1 MALNWM
7 RTHKKKMYIVM
18 VFAMA
23 AWGIGFSASY
33 LIPKKPIGTIMGQKV
48 SVEEF
53 NDAMMRWRRVF
64 LKQENLPLGKLVWEQ
79 LTLVKQADSMG
90 IAVSNDEV
98 IDRIKTMGAT
108 VLGSSGVPTGQII
121 KFLCQNY
128 RVTEAQLLMTYR
140 EALLIEKMHVL
151 LSGNVKMT
159 KGEAWE
165 IYARDNEEA
174 KIEFVTLGARDLAKN
189 ISVTDEEIT
198 AFHNEHKN
206 NFPNPSE
213 GIIGY
218 KEPEKTKIEYL
229 MARYRDVKKNVT
241 VTEDEI
247 QAYYDENKEVKYKKE
262 EEKPES
268 NGDKGDKK
276 AEDKKPQPPQYKP
289 FVEVQADIRK
299 LLEREK
305 SKELVNE
312 LISTADETIYE
323 RLGRTEQ
330 INFADIGGSIGIF
343 HKESDYFTG
352 EEARDVIRDADKSVY
367 SRFFEREKYD
377 PSAPLDAPAGKFIF
391 QVISVKEPS
400 APPLEAI
407 REKVTQ
413 DVKEEKA
420 LARARELAER
430 FVEKANK
437 TSFEEGLELLNKEGG
452 SVLFSKRKTEFF
464 TRPEIKDGRP
474 HRYINELEANVP
486 HVATSA
492 FKLRP
497 GELGIVTEETGNKA
511 IYIIRL
517 TEKKGAD
524 KKKFD
529 EDRANLARKYL
540 MEKQKRFVIH
550 WSDGIKKK
558 ARLTK

>member
-1 MALNWM
+1 MALGWM

-33 LIPKKPIGTIMGQKV
+33 LIPKKPVGTIMGQKV

-53 NDAMMRWRRVF
+53 NDAMMRWHRIF

-79 LTLVKQADSMG
+79 LTLVKQAESMG

-98 IDRIKTMGAT
+98 IDRIKTLGAT
-108 VLGSSGVPTGQII
+108 VLGNSDVPTGQII
-121 KFLCQNY
+121 KLLCQSY
-128 RVTEAQLLMTYR
+128 MVTEAQLLMTYR

-174 KIEFVTLGARDLAKN
+174 KIEFVTLRARDLAKN

-198 AFHNEHKN
+198 AFYNEHKN
-206 NFPNPSE
+206 NFSNPSE

-262 EEKPES
+262 EKPE
-268 NGDKGDKK
+268 NDGDKK

-289 FVEVQADIRK
+289 FEEVQADIRK

-305 SKELVNE
+305 SKELVNQ

-330 INFADIGGSIGIF
+330 ISFSDIGGSIGMF
-343 HKESDYFTG
+343 HKESDYFTR
-352 EEARDVIRDADKSVY
+352 EESKDVIRDADKSVY

-377 PSAPLDAPAGKFIF
+377 PSPPLDAPAGKLIF

-420 LARARELAER
+420 LAKARELAER
-430 FVEKANK
+430 FVEKVNK

-452 SVLFSKRKTEFF
+452 SVLLSKRETGFF
-464 TRPEIKDGRP
+464 TRPEIKDGKL
-474 HRYINELEANVP
+474 HRYINELEADVP
-486 HVATSA
+486 HVATNA
-492 FKLRP
+492 FKLSP
-497 GELGIVTEETGNKA
+497 GKLGIVTEETGDKTV
-511 IYIIRL
+511 YTIRL
-517 TEKKGAD
+517 TEKKAAD

-529 EDRANLARKYL
+529 EDRENLARKYL
-540 MEKQKRFVIH
+540 MEKQKRFVSH
-550 WSDGIKKK
+550 WSDSIKKK

>member
-1 MALNWM
+1 MALGWM

-33 LIPKKPIGTIMGQKV
+33 LIPKKPVGTILGQKV

-53 NDAMMRWRRVF
+53 NDAMMRWHRIF

-79 LTLVKQADSMG
+79 LTLVKQAESMG

-98 IDRIKTMGAT
+98 IDRIKTLGAT
-108 VLGSSGVPTGQII
+108 VLGNSNVPTGQII
-121 KFLCQNY
+121 KILCQSY
-128 RVTEAQLLMTYR
+128 MVTETQLLMTYR

-159 KGEAWE
+159 NGEAWE

-174 KIEFVTLGARDLAKN
+174 KIEFVTLRARDLAKN
-189 ISVTDEEIT
+189 ISVADEEIT
-198 AFHNEHKN
+198 AFYNEHKN
-206 NFPNPSE
+206 NFSNPSE

-218 KEPEKTKIEYL
+218 KETEKTKIEYL

-262 EEKPES
+262 EKPE
-268 NGDKGDKK
+268 NDGDKK

-289 FVEVQADIRK
+289 FEEVQADIRK

-305 SKELVNE
+305 SKELVNK
-312 LISTADETIYE
+312 LISTADEKIYE

-330 INFADIGGSIGIF
+330 ISFSDIGGSIGIF
-343 HKESDYFTG
+343 HKESDYFTR
-352 EEARDVIRDADKSVY
+352 EEAKDVIRDADKSVY

-377 PSAPLDAPAGKFIF
+377 PSPPLDAPAGKLIF

-420 LARARELAER
+420 LAKAKELAER
-430 FVEKANK
+430 FVEKVNK

-452 SVLFSKRKTEFF
+452 SVLFSKRETGFF
-464 TRPEIKDGRP
+464 TRPEIKDGKL
-474 HRYINELEANVP
+474 HRYINELEADVP
-486 HVATSA
+486 HVATNA
-492 FKLRP
+492 FKLSP
-497 GELGIVTEETGNKA
+497 GKLGIVAEETGNKA
-511 IYIIRL
+511 VYIIRL
-517 TEKKGAD
+517 TEKKEAD

-529 EDRANLARKYL
+529 EDRENLARKYL
-540 MEKQKRFVIH
+540 MEKQKRFVSH